1 MIIKNSDLSNESIA
15 ALNVLIEQD
24 INASS
29 AFRLMRVI
37 RIIINC
43 R

>member
-1 MIIKNSDLSNESIA
+1 MIIKNSDLSNESI
-15 ALNVLIEQD
+15 LNVLIEQD

-29 AFRLMRVI
+29 AFRLMSYK

>member
-1 MIIKNSDLSNESIA
+1 MIIKNSDLSNDIA

-29 AFRLMRVI
+29 AFRLI
-37 RIIINC
+37 EL
-43 R
+43 